1 MTAAI
6 VYRVSVF
13 PLSIPLNWKV
23 TSARAERGVADPVV
37 VSIELTNGATG
48 YGETLP
54 RRDVT
59 DETVDSV
66 VAALCDVFT
75 PALLEFH
82 PASFPEALEAIEA
95 LPWRDRTGHPI
106 PAARAAIDLGLLDA
120 TMQAYN
126 RGVDDLVQWMGLPGF
141 GSPGSLRRAR
151 YAGLLAHDDE
161 ASMLRHLRRLY
172 WRGVR
177 SFTLK
182 VGMQGDLNRLRRVGS
197 YLRGPLTR
205 KGATLTVD
213 ADGWWSKD
221 EAIDWLS
228 DAEGNCIT
236 AIEQPVP
243 RGDEEDLCILRDLFE
258 VPVIADESVV
268 TAEDAQRLIDVKAA
282 DAFNICLSKCGG
294 MIPSLRIASLGRRA
308 GLDVRL
314 GCMIGETSLLSAA
327 GVRFLQVCPSVS
339 HAEGSLGSLLLSDDV
354 AAKSLQFGYG
364 GRLPRLAAGGL
375 GAEPDPSRLQSL
387 CDREPTVI
395 NL

>member
-6 VYRVSVF
+6 VHRVSVF
-13 PLSIPLNWKV
+13 PLCIPLHWKV
-23 TSARAERGVADPVV
+23 TSARAECRVADPVV
-37 VSIELTNGATG
+37 VSVELTSGAIG

-54 RRDVT
+54 RRDLT
-59 DETVDSV
+59 DETVESV
-66 VAALCDVFT
+66 VAALCDVLT
-75 PALLEFH
+75 PALMEFH

-95 LPWRDRTGHPI
+95 LPWHDKTGHPI
-106 PAARAAIDLGLLDA
+106 PAARAPIDLGLLDA
-120 TMQAYN
+120 TMRTYD
-126 RGVDDLVQWMGLPGF
+126 RDVDDLVQWMGLPGF
-141 GSPGSLRRAR
+141 GSPGSLHRAR
-151 YAGLLAHDDE
+151 FSGLLAHDDE

-172 WRGVR
+172 WHGVR

-182 VGMQGDLNRLRRVGS
+182 VGMQGDLNRLRRVES
-197 YLRGPLTR
+197 YLRGPLASNR
-205 KGATLTVD
+205 ATLTVD

-228 DAEGNCIT
+228 DAQGNCIT

-258 VPVIADESVV
+258 APVIADESVV
-268 TAEDAQRLIDVKAA
+268 TAEDAQRLIDLRAA
-282 DAFNICLSKCGG
+282 DGFNISLSKCGG
-294 MIPSLRIASLGRRA
+294 LIPSLRIAALGRRA

-314 GCMIGETSLLSAA
+314 GCMLGETSLLSAA

-339 HAEGSLGSLLLSDDV
+339 HAEGSLGSLLLSDDI
-354 AAKSLQFGYG
+354 AAKSLRFGYG

-375 GAEPDPSRLQSL
+375 GAEADPLRLQAL
-387 CDREPTVI
+387 CDREPVVM